1 MPMLSDELFE
11 TIIHNTPLI
20 SIDLIIEDENKNILI
35 GKRNNRPARGFW
47 FVPGG
52 RVLKDESLDDA
63 FMRLTDIE
71 LGTQISRRDA
81 GFIGI
86 YEHFYND
93 NFYSDEFSTHYIVLA
108 YKITLNKAE
117 LVLPEVQ
124 HNEYC
129 WVSESEL
136 LNNGQVHFNTK
147 AYFLNHKG

>member
-1 MPMLSDELFE
+1 MLSDELFE

-20 SIDLIIEDENKNILI
+20 SIDLIIEDESKNILI

-71 LGTQISRRDA
+71 LGTQISRRNA
-81 GFIGI
+81 GFIGV

-93 NFYSDEFSTHYIVLA
+93 NFYNEEFSTHYIVLA
-108 YKITLNKAE
+108 YKIIIDRAE
-117 LVLPEVQ
+117 LMLPEVQ